1 MLVSSEMEV
10 VGGDVVFTPG
20 TWMMLRVARPAETSE
35 TKALAVVML
44 GESVASGDVLNMR
57 TVLAVPSPD
66 GDGWPRRKVV
76 PLTLLAL
83 VSASVSV
90 WKIGKVELG
99 LVFAVVSVCMEEV
112 TVWSEAVP
120 IRDVSPGPEV
130 DNSRGGLVGIMLS
143 PAGVPLGEEK

>member
-1 MLVSSEMEV
+1 MLVSSETEV

-20 TWMMLRVARPAETSE
+20 TWVMLRVARPAETSE
-35 TKALAVVML
+35 TKVLAVVML
-44 GESVASGDVLNMR
+44 GESVASGDVLSM

-90 WKIGKVELG
+90 WNIGKAELG
-99 LVFAVVSVCMEEV
+99 PVFAVVSVCMEEV

-130 DNSRGGLVGIMLS
+130 DNSRGELVGIMLS
-143 PAGVPLGEEK
+143 PTGGPLGEEK